1 MDVSVEELKSM
12 ISFGKLPEVSNGGE
26 RLIPAQAVDDFY
38 KSGASPAK
46 STAPSADHYT
56 GTEVARKLG
65 KSVPEILQM
74 ANQGKLSVK
83 FIDDKR
89 LFPKQAIDQMV
100 VGNHTSNGTKQRE
113 EESGEEYFTLEQISH
128 ALQRNVADVKR
139 EAKTETINEQIWVS
153 KKEVERVISRREPL
167 RQKRIR
173 KRLPKP
179 HLIDKP
185 NVAAHKTGESSMKTV
200 GKRKYYSLEEA
211 AQFLG
216 ESVGDVWERIR
227 KKQIPHENIKGEVY
241 VPVLPLHDFYY
252 DKLSPN
258 KNPGRK
264 PMKPATPGNIKAE
277 EALLEQAM
285 VPLIKNVKD
294 LESKL
299 RESNEENKKVA
310 AMLEKEKV
318 QRKKDDDFEVRLKTL
333 QRDKESAIAELKSES
348 EKLRQEKR
356 SIASNLEEEKKH
368 REDAERRVE
377 EVRLQSEEEE
387 HDLLSDFDKN
397 VREFFGHSTESE
409 RIKELEDALK
419 TLKATLRAKE
429 AQWESELKQ
438 EREKRKED
446 KRDIRYERDRFEAEI
461 ENLRRDG
468 QALASRIEQEK
479 KSRKDAEQRARELYS
494 ELERDRTIRPE
505 TERWFN
511 DLIATL
517 NQSEA
522 ERKKLEATLSQE
534 KEKAR
539 HLETDASLLAEI
551 RNLLGAS
558 FEQPKEATEAVPSP
572 APPPSGEDAENKSDD
587 DKLEPLVIKTHSGET
602 VIFRPPFPL
611 DSREVELI
619 HLVAGEDE
627 ITAEQIKARIN
638 KRAADDLDD
647 LLDELHKKELE
658 PIIEDNDVYRF
669 DPNFLDGND

>member
-1 MDVSVEELKSM
+1 VADKTFYNLEEAARELDVSVEELKSM

-277 EALLEQAM
+277 EALL
-285 VPLIKNVKD
+285 
-294 LESKL
+294 
-299 RESNEENKKVA
+299 
-310 AMLEKEKV
+310 
-318 QRKKDDDFEVRLKTL
+318 DD
-333 QRDKESAIAELKSES
+333 
-348 EKLRQEKR
+348 
-356 SIASNLEEEKKH
+356 
-368 REDAERRVE
+368 
-377 EVRLQSEEEE
+377 
-387 HDLLSDFDKN
+387 
-397 VREFFGHSTESE
+397 
-409 RIKELEDALK
+409 
-419 TLKATLRAKE
+419 
-429 AQWESELKQ
+429 
-438 EREKRKED
+438 
-446 KRDIRYERDRFEAEI
+446 
-461 ENLRRDG
+461 
-468 QALASRIEQEK
+468 
-479 KSRKDAEQRARELYS
+479 
-494 ELERDRTIRPE
+494 
-505 TERWFN
+505 
-511 DLIATL
+511 
-517 NQSEA
+517 
-522 ERKKLEATLSQE
+522 
-534 KEKAR
+534 
-539 HLETDASLLAEI
+539 
-551 RNLLGAS
+551 
-558 FEQPKEATEAVPSP
+558 
-572 APPPSGEDAENKSDD
+572 
-587 DKLEPLVIKTHSGET
+587 
-602 VIFRPPFPL
+602 
-611 DSREVELI
+611 
-619 HLVAGEDE
+619 
-627 ITAEQIKARIN
+627 
-638 KRAADDLDD
+638 
-647 LLDELHKKELE
+647 
-658 PIIEDNDVYRF
+658 
-669 DPNFLDGND
+669 